1 MGILM
6 YYSLYVF
13 SFRNWF
19 LIDNITFLYRIN
31 CSFVSGQTIVFCQT
45 RRSAQFLAGKM
56 SKDGHSVAIL
66 SGDMDISARVS
77 VLNRFREGKE
87 KLLITTN
94 LCARGLDIEQITL
107 VINYDLPLDLMGNT
121 DFETYLHR
129 IGRTGRFGK
138 KGIAINFIDGPDS
151 MQRLQMIQQ
160 HFGKPIKYLDTN
172 DYDQLETI
180 AV

>member
-1 MGILM
+1 M
-6 YYSLYVF
+6 
-13 SFRNWF
+13 
-19 LIDNITFLYRIN
+19 T
-31 CSFVSGQTIVFCQT
+31 
-45 RRSAQFLAGKM
+45 
-56 SKDGHSVAIL
+56 KDGHAVAIL
-66 SGDMDISARVS
+66 SGEMDISSRVA
-77 VLNRFREGKE
+77 VLNRFREGKD

-107 VINYDLPLDLMGNT
+107 VINYDLPLDMMGNT
-121 DFETYLHR
+121 DYETYLHR

-160 HFGKPIKYLDTN
+160 HFGRTIKRLEKD
-172 DYDQLETI
+172 DYEQLENI